1 MISGKEIY
9 QVVSALVP
17 LYAPMI
23 LAYGSARWLKIF
35 TPEQC
40 AGINRFVAVF
50 ATPFLIFEFICSN
63 NPYKMNLPF
72 IAADSLQKMVV
83 LVVLFIWKAIAR
95 RDELDWT
102 ITLFSLST
110 LPNTLIMG
118 VPLLKSMYGEV
129 TSSLMIQI
137 CFLQSVLWY
146 TLLLAMF
153 EYRGAKRLISG
164 QFPETAA
171 SISSF
176 KVDSDVVSLGG
187 HEPLETDAEI
197 DDDGRIRVVI
207 RRSSATSS
215 NYSSCDRLDGRNSIF
230 SVHAPPRTSNFSG
243 VEVFSVQSSP
253 RASNYRRTDF
263 SNLTNAT
270 NSFGDIYSLQSSR
283 NPVPRISS
291 NSEEEM
297 RWKNGVAF
305 PGSSRNPVPR
315 ISSNSEEEMRWKN
328 GVAFPGSSRNPVPR
342 ISSNSEEEMRWKNG
356 VAFPGS
362 SSGAAPNKDLH
373 MFVWSS
379 SISSNSTDRF
389 LMRSDQINGRHT
401 HHDSFNGAALQR
413 DNTIAAAATG
423 KKQQMPPAAVVTR
436 LIAMMVGRKLIRNP
450 NTYASFLGLIWS
462 LISFRWN
469 IKLPLI
475 VDGSVRILSNA
486 GLGMAMFSLGL
497 FSALQPR
504 IIASGKVLALISMAI
519 KFLIGPAVIAATS
532 LAVGLRGD
540 LLRIAIVQ
548 AALPSGILPFI
559 FAKEYNLH
567 ANIQS
572 TS

>member
-1 MISGKEIY
+1 MISGKDIY

-50 ATPFLIFEFICSN
+50 ATPFLLFEFVCFN
-63 NPYKMNLPF
+63 NPYKMNLRF

-83 LVVLFIWKAIAR
+83 LVVLFIWQAITR

-146 TLLLAMF
+146 TLLLSMF

-215 NYSSCDRLDGRNSIF
+215 SNYSSCDKLDGRNSIF
-230 SVHAPPRTSNFSG
+230 SVHVPPRTSNFSS

-263 SNLTNAT
+263 PNMTNAT
-270 NSFGDIYSLQSSR
+270 NSYGDIYSSQSSR

-291 NSEEEM
+291 NLEEEMRWKNGVALPGSSRNPVPRISSNLEEEMM

-315 ISSNSEEEMRWKN
+315 ISSNLEEEM
-328 GVAFPGSSRNPVPR
+328 
-342 ISSNSEEEMRWKNG
+342 MRWKNG

-362 SSGAAPNKDLH
+362 SSGAAPKKDLH

-379 SISSNSTDRF
+379 SISSNSTDRY
-389 LMRSDQINGRHT
+389 LMRSDQINDRLT
-401 HHDSFNGAALQR
+401 YPDSFNGAALQR
-413 DNTIAAAATG
+413 DNTIAAAAASTG

-486 GLGMAMFSLGL
+486 GLGMAMFSLG
-497 FSALQPR
+497 
-504 IIASGKVLALISMAI
+504 
-519 KFLIGPAVIAATS
+519 PAVIAATS

-572 TS
+572 TSVVFGMVVALPVTVAYYVLLDL

>member
-17 LYAPMI
+17 LYAAMI
-23 LAYGSARWLKIF
+23 LAYGSVRWLKIF

-72 IAADSLQKMVV
+72 IAADSLQKNGGSGGSVHLAKPSPDGMIS
-83 LVVLFIWKAIAR
+83 L
-95 RDELDWT
+95 T
-102 ITLFSLST
+102 GQSLFSLSLLFPT
-110 LPNTLIMG
+110 LLSWASHF
-118 VPLLKSMYGEV
+118 LKSMYGEV

-137 CFLQSVLWY
+137 CFLQSALWY
-146 TLLLAMF
+146 TLLLSMF

-328 GVAFPGSSRNPVPR
+328 GVAFPGSS
-342 ISSNSEEEMRWKNG
+342 
-356 VAFPGS
+356 
-362 SSGAAPNKDLH
+362 SGAAPNKDLH

-379 SISSNSTDRF
+379 SISSNSTTDRF

-413 DNTIAAAATG
+413 DNTIAAAAASAG
-423 KKQQMPPAAVVTR
+423 KKQQMPAAAVVTR